1 MASCLIPVEAIGQ
14 PRESF
19 LTSIHF
25 GFWVSV
31 SPCPGLL
38 TSQTRIVRAAEWARE
53 FACLSLPPRS
63 GITNTCYHAWIAYW
77 VLGSNSSKASQHF
90 AISQNSPWSSYQ
102 GTQILIL
109 SLPQNLI
116 NSECQ
121 ETAQILGS
129 MRTWPGAFSLVTR
142 CVNSINSLS
151 PLSLNTMRTSL
162 PYLLLKGYHILFLIQ
177 LNCP

>member
-1 MASCLIPVEAIGQ
+1 MPVCLC
-14 PRESF
+14 
-19 LTSIHF
+19 L
-25 GFWVSV
+25 
-31 SPCPGLL
+31 PC
-38 TSQTRIVRAAEWARE
+38 
-53 FACLSLPPRS
+53 S

-151 PLSLNTMRTSL
+151 PLSLDTMRTSL

-177 LNCP
+177 LNCPEATAECRADMSFS